1 MTVDRSTTYDT
12 SMTDNT
18 KLSMRKVF
26 CLYGGLVLLPLSI
39 AVLIYCI
46 FRVNLPPLLKLVW
59 YLPALKLDSR
69 FDWLVYNVPDALWAF
84 SFTSFLLLACRRDR
98 PKVRALYLTI
108 GVVLMLGVEVGQ
120 GRWLAGT
127 YDPLD
132 LVATVL
138 GSGLAW
144 LLLRRLV

>member
-1 MTVDRSTTYDT
+1 MTN
-12 SMTDNT
+12 NT
-18 KLSMRKVF
+18 KLSVRKVF
-26 CLYGGLVLLPLSI
+26 CLYGGFVLLPLSI

-69 FDWLVYNVPDALWAF
+69 FDWLVYNAPDALWAF
-84 SFTSFLLLACRRDR
+84 GFTSFLLIACRRDSR
-98 PKVRALYLTI
+98 TVRTLYLA
-108 GVVLMLGVEVGQ
+108 GGFALMIGVEVGQ

-132 LVATVL
+132 VVATIV
-138 GSGLAW
+138 GAGLACLFLKR
-144 LLLRRLV
+144 LLK

>member
-1 MTVDRSTTYDT
+1 M
-12 SMTDNT
+12 
-18 KLSMRKVF
+18 
-26 CLYGGLVLLPLSI
+26 LLPLSI

-69 FDWLVYNVPDALWAF
+69 FDWLVYNAPDALWAF
-84 SFTSFLLLACRRDR
+84 GFTSFLLIACRRDSR
-98 PKVRALYLTI
+98 TVRTLYLA
-108 GVVLMLGVEVGQ
+108 GGFALMIGVEVGQ

-132 LVATVL
+132 VVATIV
-138 GSGLAW
+138 GAGLACLFLKR
-144 LLLRRLV
+144 LLK